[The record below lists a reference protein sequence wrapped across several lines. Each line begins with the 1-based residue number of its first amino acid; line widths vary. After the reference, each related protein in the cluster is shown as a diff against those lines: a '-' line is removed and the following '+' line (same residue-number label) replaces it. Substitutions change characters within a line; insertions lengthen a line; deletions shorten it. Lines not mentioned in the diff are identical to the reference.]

1 MLTGQRANEIGGLRW
16 SEITG
21 DKIQLPPAR
30 TKNNRGHTIPITA
43 AVRSILD
50 DRQRRGDVVFGRR
63 QGFRGWAWGKEILDK
78 RIKATGSELEH
89 WTHHDLRRTMA
100 TRTAEVLNVAPHV
113 IEAVL
118 SHSGHKTGVAGIYNR
133 ATYEPQKR
141 IALEKWADYLAAIV
155 SGKQPA
161 KVVQLRSA

>member
-1 MLTGQRANEIGGLRW
+1 EIV
-16 SEITG
+16 G
-21 DKIQLPPAR
+21 DKIQLPQAR

-43 AVRSILD
+43 AVRNILD
-50 DRQRRGDVVFGRR
+50 DRQRTSDVVFGRS
-63 QGFRGWAWGKEILDK
+63 QGFRGWAWAKERLDE
-78 RIKATGSELEH
+78 RLNTIGGELNH

-100 TRTAEVLNVAPHV
+100 TRMAEALNIAPHV

-161 KVVQLRSA
+161 KV